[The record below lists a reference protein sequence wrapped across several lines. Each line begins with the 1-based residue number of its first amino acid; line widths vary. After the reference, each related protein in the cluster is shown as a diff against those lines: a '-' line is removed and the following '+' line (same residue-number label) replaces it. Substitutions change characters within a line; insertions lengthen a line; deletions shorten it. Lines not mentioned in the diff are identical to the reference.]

1 MHWPTTVFRMVFF
14 STTLA
19 FTPPVSAGVAL
30 DEMVMDRV
38 MPRFDKEART
48 VFENSGAR
56 YVSSNWNGES
66 RTLVAVGEVDV
77 ADSPAFSRVALK
89 QNAAPGSPGFKNAR
103 VDDLC
108 RHPAV
113 RVLRSFLEKYDVT
126 IAFIY
131 GEKYAR
137 AAPVTVEISYRD
149 LSVCV

>member
-1 MHWPTTVFRMVFF
+1 MHWPSATRMVFL

-19 FTPPVSAGVAL
+19 FTPAVNAGAAL

-38 MPRFDKEART
+38 MPRFDREARV

-56 YVSSNWNGES
+56 YVSSNWNGETQ
-66 RTLVAVGEVDV
+66 TLVAVGEVDV
-77 ADSPAFSRVALK
+77 LEPPGFSRVALK
-89 QNAAPGSPGFKNAR
+89 RNTTPGSPGFKNER

-113 RVLRSFLEKYDVT
+113 RLIRSFLEKHDVT

-131 GEKYAR
+131 GKKYER
-137 AAPVTVEISYRD
+137 VDPVTIEISYRD
-149 LSVCV
+149 LSVCA